1 MMEILAGL
9 VFAGG
14 AIVIPQVIKKVS
26 IGKLSF
32 PKLKRKK
39 TEEKMKEI
47 DEQLDKV
54 ASEGIKKPEKDENTT
69 EVAEKIVPLD
79 DAAKNVTV
87 EEDLLNEM
95 ETADS
100 IKIPESDEN
109 DEKKLPELPELPE
122 LGEDEDIDTEDIE
135 KEITLDAESEED
147 EEDEEEISF
156 DEEDDLISSLAK
168 EVEVKEEEEI
178 DLLRDLKGKK
188 FPAEELE
195 TELREVLQRL
205 KGLAG

>member
-9 VFAGG
+9 AFAGG
-14 AIVIPQVIKKVS
+14 AIVIPQVFKKVS

-54 ASEGIKKPEKDENTT
+54 ASEGIKKPEKT
-69 EVAEKIVPLD
+69 EVAEKIVPLE

-109 DEKKLPELPELPE
+109 DETKLPELPELPE
-122 LGEDEDIDTEDIE
+122 LGEDGDIDTEDIE
-135 KEITLDAESEED
+135 KEITLDAESDED
-147 EEDEEEISF
+147 VEGEEEISF

-188 FPAEELE
+188 FSAEELE
-195 TELREVLQRL
+195 TELRETLQRL